1 MTETALRAIKC
12 RIHPNKQQRILIAK
26 TIGASRF
33 VYNKMLEL
41 SKEAYA
47 NGEKLASRNAFN
59 YRLTKLKKEY
69 EWLYEVDS
77 TALTAANDNLAKSFN
92 GFFTRKTAFPN
103 FHKKKLSGS
112 YTSKRIKNTNLD
124 SSHYT
129 HCRYI
134 VQEKPIIMTKIRYY
148 RVDK

>member
-1 MTETALRAIKC
+1 MTETTLRTIKY
-12 RIHPNKQQRILIAK
+12 RVYPNEQQRILIAK

-41 SKEAYA
+41 NKEAYA

-77 TALTAANDNLAKSFN
+77 TALTAANDNLANAFK
-92 GFFTRKTAFPN
+92 GFFAGF
-103 FHKKKLSGS
+103 FH
-112 YTSKRIKNTNLD
+112 
-124 SSHYT
+124 
-129 HCRYI
+129 
-134 VQEKPIIMTKIRYY
+134 
-148 RVDK
+148 